1 MNTPNAFRFPM
12 TADRLVLTNEQF
24 SERMLAL
31 FAELNETEGMREVF
45 LDNPASVIRERIL
58 DAQIDLATGDNR
70 ANRFLFALLSSS
82 RFRRW
87 LAEYQEKIL
96 WELKVARAQL
106 STKEGMRVAV
116 RLLDR
121 RHWLQDLT
129 EGLKV
134 FGEESI
140 YRALLPPG
148 VALEDSPVPPVAV
161 SSPLIISHDMLVGQM
176 SAWLDNILG
185 SLPYG
190 PDDKGKPGLVS
201 HLTDDQLLAL
211 YEFFYRCEPQQKV
224 TADAAREGSD
234 VGSLASVACPSRILL
249 RQFATIITQQL
260 ALCIERLSMSRK
272 LDEQCAAGRE
282 RAVSGGHQ

>member
-211 YEFFYRCEPQQKV
+211 YEFFYRCGPQQKG
-224 TADAAREGSD
+224 TADAARESSD